1 MTTQLNK
8 VNLTSYEMFFGIN
21 GRCTEEAK
29 DAYFLR
35 YIGMDCEVDKYI
47 DRIIQTDQFMSSQN
61 RKYLRISGPLTP
73 LSLDKTQAIASKYEQ
88 LKANIDTI
96 DFSYLFADQK
106 LANMLKQNYIDILAL
121 YQTIKPNSTESI
133 LKNFGIKMLFWID
146 EYFPQLFDKNS
157 SLTISPK
164 CVFLGNIKEH
174 EYLFLYLLAK
184 SGCDVLYLNP
194 EGDANVNN
202 KFLELSHL
210 QMYPKKS
217 KVSVPQYFVTPDSIC
232 KKVRPSRENIQISM
246 PQKIIQKPTAAPK
259 PDKSTPQKPL
269 EYEELARIASSIVMI
284 SVFDSN
290 NTCFKTGSGIMIG
303 EDGYI
308 LTNFHVVN
316 GGVYFSVRMEEDQNS
331 YETDELLKYN
341 QDFDLALI
349 RIDKKLQAVRIYQ
362 NQKELVR
369 GQKVVAIGSPL
380 GLFNS
385 VSDGIISGFRTINN
399 QPMIQFTAPTSHGS
413 SGGAVLNMYG
423 ELIGVSTAG
432 IDDGQNLNLAVSYQT
447 ILPFVRG
454 FVV

>member
-1 MTTQLNK
+1 MN
-8 VNLTSYEMFFGIN
+8 
-21 GRCTEEAK
+21 
-29 DAYFLR
+29 
-35 YIGMDCEVDKYI
+35 
-47 DRIIQTDQFMSSQN
+47 
-61 RKYLRISGPLTP
+61 
-73 LSLDKTQAIASKYEQ
+73 
-88 LKANIDTI
+88 
-96 DFSYLFADQK
+96 
-106 LANMLKQNYIDILAL
+106 
-121 YQTIKPNSTESI
+121 
-133 LKNFGIKMLFWID
+133 
-146 EYFPQLFDKNS
+146 
-157 SLTISPK
+157 ISPK

-232 KKVRPSRENIQISM
+232 KKVRPSRENIQISR